1 VRRAALLPRVAI
13 AVLALGVL
21 VGVLALRGQ
30 PGAAPEPLYTPAQ
43 FAAHNVLLNLK
54 IGQMIRLRGR
64 LQAVLPNA
72 GSPYDLIY
80 GADGRTSTSVLV
92 LSGPSN
98 PLIERL
104 RGLPLVGSL
113 LPLPPTP
120 DHPITGRMATFR
132 LRAVR
137 CMATALTCAFRVI
150 DLQLVDGGTL

>member
-1 VRRAALLPRVAI
+1 MRRTRLLPRVAI
-13 AVLALGVL
+13 VVLALGAL
-21 VGVLALRGQ
+21 GGVLALHGQ
-30 PGAAPEPLYTPAQ
+30 QGAAPEPLYTPAQ
-43 FAAHNVLLNLK
+43 FTAHNVLPRLQ

-64 LQAVLPNA
+64 LQAVLPNT

-104 RGLPLVGSL
+104 RGLPLVGPL

-120 DHPITGRMATFR
+120 DHPITGRTATFR
-132 LRAVR
+132 LRAVP
-137 CMATALTCAFRVI
+137 CTATALTCAFRVV